1 MIPDAVRGNGQ
12 TPRPL
17 RAATLEQ
24 AEFQLHE
31 MVMNTLAQRQTYFQQ
46 MMDPRR
52 DLDKECGYPST
63 YAVGADLYRTLY
75 DREPIATRVV
85 QLMPKEC
92 WQVLPRVYEDES
104 SKNVTEFEQAWDDL
118 GKQITSEK
126 SWHQDEEGS
135 TVWAEL
141 AHADILSGLGS
152 FGIILLGLDDGKD
165 FREPVEG
172 AISDKYVR
180 DRSGKVKTTTNG
192 AAKIDLR
199 KLSLPTPLP
208 QETHLDSLVAN
219 SRTPDSKHWKDGS
232 GRVDKHVPF
241 DPSQALSPAFV
252 RNEKGQ
258 HSLVVKNTHGEQITT
273 NEFRS
278 VGDMVQGTDAQ
289 YMGVQL
295 GISQYPVDKPVD
307 SELNLTFL
315 RSFSEDLVQIVQYEA
330 NVRNPRFGM
339 PVMYRITF
347 NDPRETHSG
356 IGLPIASIYVHW
368 TRVVHLFESPV
379 PGSKTFGVP
388 RLRPVLNPVLDVRK
402 IRGSGAEGY
411 WQSCFPGI
419 ALSTHPQLGGEVVI
433 DQDKVKDNI
442 ENYMNT
448 LQRWLVLSGMGANT
462 LAPTV
467 TDPTPHINIQIEAI
481 CIQLGCPVRVF
492 KGSERGELASSQDDS
507 SWNDRLRH
515 RQNTHIT
522 PGLICKFIDRLILLG
537 VLPEPEG
544 YSIEWPDLDSVSLK
558 DKAGIFSQ
566 RMTAFS
572 TYASGQVETMLPVR
586 DMLTREAG
594 YDEEEADAIIE
605 ANQKAQE
612 EQMTQTMPPAGEE
625 GHPATVKPPQ
635 PPGPI
640 TLGPGQTMVPH
651 PDNPNTAGQKPF
663 TAPGKPAPTIAG
675 PTPPQQPKQPPT
687 KNEEDDDY
695 VENSNPEGCNQYKP
709 CESGG
714 EKEPHPHDRMKRSDY
729 KVLTTIKGEISS
741 SASMSITRLL
751 ASDHLEEVPGNPSR
765 LRLTARGKKA
775 AETPWSKESGVDHP
789 KPTKHLGFYTGN
801 RWVTLPNGAHIEIG
815 EDGEITKGPK
825 IDKDEKGTG
834 AHGDKDDT
842 RAAAEKR
849 AADAKKEIQEKMR
862 ELGIEHEEDVPTATV
877 LPGAGGYEQGSP
889 QEKAYIAGEK
899 VRGALKEGGKKA
911 AKLAMGFGKKLGKKI
926 AGSKTGQRVK
936 DEFKE
941 AGDVVREAAGKV
953 GGFFKS
959 LRKKIGLTKNE
970 FVSFQEAVISG
981 FDHEVY
987 PEARAMVLNIA
998 KKDSTV
1004 AAWWYALQD
1013 SPTDNSNPGGCNQY
1027 TGPGCSTGGESK
1039 GESDDPYMQPPKPS
1053 TPEKIASEPKDAAEH
1068 FKDALTR
1075 AHDRTKYPR
1084 DETERIVEKMSSL
1097 DTKTL
1102 KSLIQSSHSK
1112 ETPVQAYVDKW
1123 TKAGMLSGV
1132 EKYLDVSWQMWE
1144 RVSA

>member
-12 TPRPL
+12 TPRPM

-31 MVMNTLAQRQTYFQQ
+31 MVVNALAQRQTYFQQ

-258 HSLVVKNTHGEQITT
+258 HSLVVKNTRGEQITT

-307 SELNLTFL
+307 SKLNLTFL

-419 ALSTHPQLGGEVVI
+419 ALSTHPQLGGEVAI
-433 DQDKVKDNI
+433 DQDKVKDTI

-522 PGLICKFIDRLILLG
+522 PSLICKFIDRLILLS

-558 DKAGIFSQ
+558 DKAGIFAQ

-635 PPGPI
+635 PLGPI

-651 PDNPNTAGQKPF
+651 PDNPNAVGQKPF

-675 PTPPQQPKQPPT
+675 PTPPQQPKQPLT

-695 VENSNPEGCNQYKP
+695 VEN
-709 CESGG
+709 
-714 EKEPHPHDRMKRSDY
+714 
-729 KVLTTIKGEISS
+729 
-741 SASMSITRLL
+741 
-751 ASDHLEEVPGNPSR
+751 
-765 LRLTARGKKA
+765 
-775 AETPWSKESGVDHP
+775 
-789 KPTKHLGFYTGN
+789 
-801 RWVTLPNGAHIEIG
+801 RWVTLPNGARIEIG

-849 AADAKKEIQEKMR
+849 AADAKTEIQRTMKEK
-862 ELGIEHEEDVPTATV
+862 GIKHEEDHGNIPVAT
-877 LPGAGGYEQGSP
+877 LIDDDHSSAGAGGYEKGSP
-889 QEKAYIAGEK
+889 QERAYIAGEK
-899 VRGALKEGGKKA
+899 VRGAIKEGGKKA

-926 AGSKTGQRVK
+926 AGSETGQRVK

-953 GGFFKS
+953 GGFFRS

-1013 SPTDNSNPGGCNQY
+1013 GPTDNANPEGCNQY
-1027 TGPGCSTGGESK
+1027 KPCSTGGESK
-1039 GESDDPYMQPPKPS
+1039 EESDDPYLQAPKPS
-1053 TPEKIASEPKDAAEH
+1053 TPEKIASEPKDAAGH
-1068 FKDALTR
+1068 FKEALTR

-1084 DETERIVEKMSSL
+1084 DETERIVEKLSSL

-1102 KSLIQSSHSK
+1102 KGLIQSSHSK